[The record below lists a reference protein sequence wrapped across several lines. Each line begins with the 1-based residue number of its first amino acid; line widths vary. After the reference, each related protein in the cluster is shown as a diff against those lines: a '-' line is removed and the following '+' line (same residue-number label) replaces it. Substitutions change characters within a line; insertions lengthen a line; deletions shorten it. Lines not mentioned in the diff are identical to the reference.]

1 MGYRYARDE
10 IGGSSVW
17 QRQLPA
23 GSFDTYIGM
32 LRVELQRNA
41 QSNRMTLEQPLP
53 SRAQAAPTTRP
64 LSLPPPPPAQSPS
77 PFASR
82 QAGVSPH
89 LSPASAHW
97 IATAAA
103 VDVFPTPPLP
113 PKNTKR
119 SVMPFLGYSSSLS
132 PDTFSSPAGAATLFS
147 AEAPPLRADA
157 VVPVR
162 SLDHEGLAVDI

>member
-1 MGYRYARDE
+1 MAT
-10 IGGSSVW
+10 STTAAS
-17 QRQLPA
+17 A
-23 GSFDTYIGM
+23 GSFDTY
-32 LRVELQRNA
+32 
-41 QSNRMTLEQPLP
+41 SNVLSISPIKTPYPTEGPLNSHHLP
-53 SRAQAAPTTRP
+53 EHRLAKTTHLP
-64 LSLPPPPPAQSPS
+64 SLPPPPPARPPS
-77 PFASR
+77 PIASR

-119 SVMPFLGYSSSLS
+119 SLTPFLGYNSSLS
-132 PDTFSSPAGAATLFS
+132 PDTFSSPAGAATLFN
-147 AEAPPLRADA
+147 AEAPPPGADGA
-157 VVPVR
+157 VRVR